1 MSNLKMWFLSESRC
15 KENVEGRG
23 CDTCRAGAWEY
34 PTCDECDCEV
44 KGTTEEICNQETAE
58 CFCKPT
64 VEGDRCDTCQLGYFD
79 LQQINPEG
87 CSQCFCSGKTSI
99 CNSHDRLNRTQIEFM
114 ENWGLTSFKVA
125 KTIVEKKPS
134 GEEQSLPNYSGEL
147 AVQFNSYPDI
157 DLNTNTLYFKVS

>member
-1 MSNLKMWFLSESRC
+1 MSKIKMLFLSESRC

-34 PTCDECDCEV
+34 PTCAECECEV

-99 CNSHDRLNRTQIEFM
+99 IYVTVMTDLIGHKL
-114 ENWGLTSFKVA
+114 SFHC
-125 KTIVEKKPS
+125 IHHS
-134 GEEQSLPNYSGEL
+134 
-147 AVQFNSYPDI
+147 VQE
-157 DLNTNTLYFKVS
+157 

>member
-1 MSNLKMWFLSESRC
+1 MCFLSESRC

-34 PTCDECDCEV
+34 PTCAECDCEV

-114 ENWGLTSFKVA
+114 ENWGLTSFKVRLC
-125 KTIVEKKPS
+125 K
-134 GEEQSLPNYSGEL
+134 
-147 AVQFNSYPDI
+147 
-157 DLNTNTLYFKVS
+157 